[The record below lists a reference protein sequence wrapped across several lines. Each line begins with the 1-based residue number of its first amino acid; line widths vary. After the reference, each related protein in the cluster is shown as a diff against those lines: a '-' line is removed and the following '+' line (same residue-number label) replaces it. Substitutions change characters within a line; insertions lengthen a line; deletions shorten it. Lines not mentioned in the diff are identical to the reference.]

1 MIQRTKPESATS
13 NAKLADKS
21 QPQHT
26 PGTADFPAKKLP
38 PLPPEYERGFLTTS
52 ELQKTVLPL
61 SRRSIFDYRRRGIIP
76 SIRVG
81 SKILYHRES
90 VIAALL
96 RRQDGGVAQ

>member
-1 MIQRTKPESATS
+1 MSKSIIPKAT
-13 NAKLADKS
+13 AGEE
-21 QPQHT
+21 T
-26 PGTADFPAKKLP
+26 TFPAKKLP

-76 SIRVG
+76 SIQVG

-96 RRQDGGVAQ
+96 RQQHGGEQ

>member
-1 MIQRTKPESATS
+1 MNKHSAPESATS

-76 SIRVG
+76 SVQIG
-81 SKILYHRES
+81 SKILYHKQS
-90 VIAALL
+90 VIEALL
-96 RRQDGGVAQ
+96 RRQNGGVAQ